1 MDTQFSPQSAKV
13 GILHPGKM
21 GGTIA
26 RGLHGSGN
34 IPYWASEGR
43 SSVTVERAA
52 EFHMIDL
59 GTIDAVFDQCDV
71 IFCIVNGGACVDY
84 AEMARDRKW
93 GGIYVD
99 ANGLWGEESEQEMAK
114 ILNDGGVSYVEAG
127 LYGWPYPGVQGY
139 TDEHTMYLS
148 GERAHDVGSL
158 FTCGYWDIMY
168 TEDRDGI
175 TAKKFKRLRNDRERA
190 ENLAAG
196 LEV

>member
-13 GILHPGKM
+13 GIIHPGQM

-43 SSVTVERAA
+43 SEVTAARAE

-59 GTIDAVFDQCDV
+59 GTVEELFKQCDV
-71 IFCIVNGGACVDY
+71 VFCIVNGGSLMNY
-84 AEMARDRKW
+84 AEMAVELKYS
-93 GGIYVD
+93 GIYVD
-99 ANGLWGEESEQEMAK
+99 ANGLWGEESEQELAD
-114 ILNDGGVSYVEAG
+114 ILTRGGIQYVEAG
-127 LYGWPYPGVQGY
+127 LYGWPHPGREGH

-148 GERAHDVGSL
+148 GDRAKDVGSL

-168 TEDRDGI
+168 TEEKDDI

-190 ENLAAG
+190 ENIALG
-196 LEV
+196 RDV